1 MIKLYTVNYRKVAAE
16 LIILQA
22 QDLTKR
28 FNGEE
33 IFSNVNMAVQEKSR
47 IALVGRNGAGK
58 STLVKMIIG
67 EQSLDGGQIVTKKN
81 LSIGYLAQDTG
92 LDSDKSIY
100 DEMAAVF
107 AKLKQQERK
116 IHELEAQ
123 MSDPSIDPASEEY
136 AQISSQ
142 YDNIR
147 ADFEQ
152 HNGYGYDAE
161 IRGVLHGFGFGQADY
176 DRPINELSGGQK
188 TQLALAKLLLEKPE
202 LLILD
207 EPTNHLDVETITW
220 LEGYIQNYSGALLII
235 SHDRYFLDRIVNEV
249 YELANGTLLHF
260 TGNYT
265 DYTKKKEERV
275 SQQWKEY
282 EKQQAQIEKL
292 QTFVDKN
299 IVRASTTKQA
309 QARRKQLEKMKRID
323 KPTADSKTARFQF
336 TPKSKSGNNVLNVTN
351 AAVGYTTILSEPINL
366 DIKRHQAIAIVG
378 PNGVGKSTLL
388 KSILGIIPFIKG
400 QAYFGTGVDTGY
412 YDQEQ
417 ASLHGN
423 KTVLSELWD
432 DHPTTPEGDIR
443 SILGSFLFSGDDVA
457 KMVHDLSGGEKAR
470 LLLTKLAMQHNNFLI
485 LDEPTNHLDIDSR
498 EVLEKALNQFD
509 GTILFVSHDRYFINK
524 IATSVVELSKKG
536 TETYL
541 GNYDYYVNKKDEMIA
556 IKEHEAQKQAEE
568 HPTETRTAPVT
579 NDKKNYQI
587 NKEEQKQQRK
597 LSREVADLEN
607 HLDSLTQQKDQ
618 IEAKMTEPD
627 VFNDVGKLQDL
638 QKELESVNHQM
649 EVTETSWEEKSIQ
662 LEDMKS
668 S

>member
-1 MIKLYTVNYRKVAAE
+1 M
-16 LIILQA
+16 IILQA

-28 FNGEE
+28 FNGEN
-33 IFSNVNMAVQEKSR
+33 IFSKVSLAIQEKSR

-67 EQSLDGGQIVTKKN
+67 DQSIDSGNVVTKKN
-81 LSIGYLAQDTG
+81 LTIGYLAQDTG
-92 LDSDKSIY
+92 LNSEKSIY
-100 DEMAAVF
+100 AEMESVF
-107 AKLKQQERK
+107 ANLKKQETKLHQ
-116 IHELEAQ
+116 LE
-123 MSDPSIDPASEEY
+123 
-136 AQISSQ
+136 AQISSPRMDTNSEEFKEISKQ

-161 IRGVLHGFGFGQADY
+161 IRGVLHGFGFDQADY

-220 LEGYIQNYSGALLII
+220 LEGYVQNYSGALLII

-249 YELANGTLLHF
+249 YELSNGTLHHY

-265 DYTKKKEERV
+265 DYTQKKEQEV
-275 SQQWKEY
+275 ALQWKAY
-282 EKQQAQIEKL
+282 EKQQSQIDKL

-309 QARRKQLEKMKRID
+309 QARRKQLEKMDRIE
-323 KPTADSKTARFQF
+323 KPIGDSKTARFAF
-336 TPKSKSGNNVLNVTN
+336 TPTSKSGNNVLNVNN
-351 AAVGYTTILSEPINL
+351 AAVGYATILAEPINL

-400 QAYFGTGVDTGY
+400 TVQFGTGVDTGY

-417 ASLHGN
+417 ATLHPA

-498 EVLEKALNQFD
+498 EVLEKALNDFD

-524 IATSVVELSKKG
+524 VATSVVELSKSG
-536 TETYL
+536 TTLYL
-541 GNYDYYVNKKDEMIA
+541 GNYDYYVDKKAEQIA
-556 IKEHEAQKQAEE
+556 IKEHEQAKREAA
-568 HPTETRTAPVT
+568 HPEIQPVT
-579 NDKKNYQI
+579 PTTDDKKNYET
-587 NKEEQKQQRK
+587 NKQAQKQHRK
-597 LSREVADLEN
+597 LAREVSNLEN
-607 HLDSLTQQKDQ
+607 QLDQLTKSKDDV
-618 IEAKMTEPD
+618 EKEMTKPD
-627 VFNDVGKLQDL
+627 VFNDLEKLTHLQDQL
-638 QKELESVNHQM
+638 NDLNRQINQ
-649 EVTETSWEEKSIQ
+649 TEADWEEKSIE
-662 LEDMKS
+662 LEDFE
-668 S
+668 

>member
-1 MIKLYTVNYRKVAAE
+1 M
-16 LIILQA
+16 IILQA

-28 FNGEE
+28 FNGEN
-33 IFSNVNMAVQEKSR
+33 IFSKVSLAIQEKSR

-67 EQSLDGGQIVTKKN
+67 DQSIDSGNVVTKKN
-81 LSIGYLAQDTG
+81 LTIGYLAQDTG
-92 LDSDKSIY
+92 LNSEKSIY
-100 DEMAAVF
+100 AEMESVF
-107 AKLKQQERK
+107 ANLKKQETKLHQ
-116 IHELEAQ
+116 LE
-123 MSDPSIDPASEEY
+123 
-136 AQISSQ
+136 AQISSPRMDTNSEEFKEISKQ

-161 IRGVLHGFGFGQADY
+161 IRGVLHGFGFDQADY

-220 LEGYIQNYSGALLII
+220 LEGYVQNYSGALLII

-249 YELANGTLLHF
+249 YELSNGTLHHY

-265 DYTKKKEERV
+265 DYTQKKEQEV
-275 SQQWKEY
+275 ALQWKAY
-282 EKQQAQIEKL
+282 ENQQSQIDKL

-309 QARRKQLEKMKRID
+309 QARRKQLEKMDRIE
-323 KPTADSKTARFQF
+323 KPIGDSKTARFAF
-336 TPKSKSGNNVLNVTN
+336 TPTSKSGNNVLNVNN
-351 AAVGYTTILSEPINL
+351 AAVGYATILAEPINL

-400 QAYFGTGVDTGY
+400 TVQFGTGVDTGY

-417 ASLHGN
+417 ATLHPA

-498 EVLEKALNQFD
+498 EVLEKALNDFD

-524 IATSVVELSKKG
+524 VATSVVELSKSG
-536 TETYL
+536 TTLYL
-541 GNYDYYVNKKDEMIA
+541 GNYDYYVDKKAEQIA
-556 IKEHEAQKQAEE
+556 IKEHEQAKREAA
-568 HPTETRTAPVT
+568 HPEIQPVT
-579 NDKKNYQI
+579 PTTDDKKNYET
-587 NKEEQKQQRK
+587 NKQAQKQHRK
-597 LSREVADLEN
+597 LAREVSNLEN
-607 HLDSLTQQKDQ
+607 QLDQLTKSKDDV
-618 IEAKMTEPD
+618 EKEMTKPD
-627 VFNDVGKLQDL
+627 VFNDLEKLTHLQDQL
-638 QKELESVNHQM
+638 NDLNRQINQ
-649 EVTETSWEEKSIQ
+649 TEADWEEKSIE
-662 LEDMKS
+662 LEDFE
-668 S
+668 

>member
-1 MIKLYTVNYRKVAAE
+1 M
-16 LIILQA
+16 IILQA

-28 FNGEE
+28 FNGEN
-33 IFSNVNMAVQEKSR
+33 IFSKVNLAIQEKSR
-47 IALVGRNGAGK
+47 VALVGRNGAGK

-67 EQSLDGGQIVTKKN
+67 EQSIDGGQISTKKN
-81 LSIGYLAQDTG
+81 LTIGYLAQDTG
-92 LDSDKSIY
+92 LDSEKSIY
-100 DEMAAVF
+100 AEMASVF
-107 AKLKQQERK
+107 AELKQQEAK
-116 IHELEAQ
+116 LHELEAQ
-123 MSDPSIDPASEEY
+123 MGSQDLDPNSEEY
-136 AQISSQ
+136 ETISSQ

-161 IRGVLHGFGFGQADY
+161 IRGVLHGFGFEEADY

-249 YELANGTLLHF
+249 YEMSQGTLHHF

-265 DYTKKKEERV
+265 DYTKKKDQMVEQE
-275 SQQWKEY
+275 WKEY
-282 EKQQAQIEKL
+282 EKQQAKIEKL

-309 QARRKQLEKMKRID
+309 QARRKQLEKMDKLG
-323 KPTADSKTARFQF
+323 KPTGDAKSARFSF
-336 TPKSKSGNNVLNVTN
+336 SPKSKSGNNVLNVAN
-351 AAVGYTTILSEPINL
+351 AAVGYTSVLSEPVNL
-366 DIKRHQAIAIVG
+366 DVKRHQAIAIVG

-388 KSILGIIPFIKG
+388 KSILGIIPFLKG
-400 QAYFGTGVDTGY
+400 NAQFGTGVDTGY

-417 ASLHGN
+417 ASLHES
-423 KTVLSELWD
+423 KTVLGELWD

-524 IATSVVELSKKG
+524 IATAVVELSRQG
-536 TETYL
+536 TTLYL
-541 GNYDYYVNKKDEMIA
+541 GNYDYYVDKKDEQIA
-556 IKEHEAQKQAEE
+556 IKEHEAEKKAAGQPKPEA
-568 HPTETRTAPVT
+568 TVT
-579 NDKKNYQI
+579 TDKKNYEL
-587 NKEEQKQQRK
+587 NKQAQKEHRK
-597 LSREVADLEN
+597 LAREVSALETQ
-607 HLDSLTQQKDQ
+607 LDKLTESKDN
-618 IEAKMTEPD
+618 IETEMTKPD

-638 QKELESVNHQM
+638 QKLLDETNAQIEETESH
-649 EVTETSWEEKSIQ
+649 WEEESLK
-662 LEDMKS
+662 LEDMD
-668 S
+668 